1 MSEWVWLN
9 RAVIIAIH
17 EVQLAEHGGGTGV
30 RDAGLLDSALGK
42 PQQLNNYG
50 EPPPDAAALAASYG
64 YGISRNHPFIDGNK
78 RTGYVAAELFLRL
91 NGWRLNADDASCVVT
106 MLAVAAGDITEEAF
120 AAWLRAHAVA
130 CQRRFQAFSV
140 LALDQ

>member
-42 PQQLNNYG
+42 QQQLNNYG

-130 CQRRFQAFSV
+130 C
-140 LALDQ
+140 

>member
-30 RDAGLLDSALGK
+30 RDPGLLDSALGK

-78 RTGYVAAELFLRL
+78 RTGYVSAELFLRL
-91 NGWRLNADDASCVVT
+91 NGWRLTADDASCVVT

-130 CQRRFQAFSV
+130 S
-140 LALDQ
+140 

>member
-9 RAVIIAIH
+9 RAVIISIH

-130 CQRRFQAFSV
+130 C
-140 LALDQ
+140 

>member
-64 YGISRNHPFIDGNK
+64 YGISRNHPFIDGNM

-130 CQRRFQAFSV
+130 C
-140 LALDQ
+140 

>member
-42 PQQLNNYG
+42 PQQLINYG

-130 CQRRFQAFSV
+130 Y
-140 LALDQ
+140 

>member
-64 YGISRNHPFIDGNK
+64 YGISRNHTFIDGNK

-120 AAWLRAHAVA
+120 AAWLRAHAIA
-130 CQRRFQAFSV
+130 C
-140 LALDQ
+140 

>member
-130 CQRRFQAFSV
+130 S
-140 LALDQ
+140 

>member
-1 MSEWVWLN
+1 MSEWVRLN

-106 MLAVAAGDITEEAF
+106 MLGVAAGDITEEAF

-130 CQRRFQAFSV
+130 C
-140 LALDQ
+140 

>member
-9 RAVIIAIH
+9 RAVVIAIH
-17 EVQLAEHGGGTGV
+17 EVQLAEHGGGAGV

-42 PQQLNNYG
+42 LQQLNHYG

-64 YGISRNHPFIDGNK
+64 YGISRSHPFIDGNK
-78 RTGYVAAELFLRL
+78 RTAYVAAELFLRL
-91 NGWRLNADDASCVVT
+91 NGWRLNADDASCVLT

-130 CQRRFQAFSV
+130 C
-140 LALDQ
+140 

>member
-9 RAVIIAIH
+9 RAVIIVIH

-130 CQRRFQAFSV
+130 C
-140 LALDQ
+140 

>member
-17 EVQLAEHGGGTGV
+17 EVQLAEHGGGAGV
-30 RDAGLLDSALGK
+30 RDTGLLDSALGK
-42 PQQLNNYG
+42 PQLNNYG

-130 CQRRFQAFSV
+130 C
-140 LALDQ
+140 

>member
-120 AAWLRAHAVA
+120 AAWLRAHAIA
-130 CQRRFQAFSV
+130 C
-140 LALDQ
+140 